1 MFKTIMWAITIVLV
15 GLFVFDAVAGT
26 HLLALGPEGV
36 LVAPAA
42 AALPEA
48 ISAELK
54 RIGAEAKEKVEDLAK
69 AFHDFKAEHGQ
80 QLEDVKKGN
89 ADALQAL
96 KVDRINSDIDRL
108 QHAVDDANTRLAALQ
123 MGAGAV
129 GGGPGA
135 DPEYTEAF
143 RAHFRKG
150 AVNAALNKGEDDEGG
165 YLAPVEW
172 DRTITDRL
180 VILSDMRELA
190 TVQRVSGAGLTKL
203 FNLGGT
209 ASGWVGETAAR
220 PQTGTGQFA
229 SLGFGWGEIYA
240 NPAATQQ
247 ILDDAEIN
255 LEAWLATEVELEFA
269 KQEGAAF
276 FAGDGVN
283 KPFGIL
289 TYVTGG
295 ANAAKHPFGA
305 IKAVNSGAAAA
316 ITADG
321 IIDLIYDL
329 PSAYTANAKFA
340 LNRKTQGTIRKLK
353 DGQDNYLWQPSY
365 VAGQPATLAGFAIK
379 EVAAI
384 PDVAAN
390 ATAALFGDFKQT
402 YTVFDRVGVRVLRDP
417 FTNKPY
423 VQFYTTKRVGGGV
436 HNPEPMRALKIAA
449 A

>member
-1 MFKTIMWAITIVLV
+1 MNIKTHGCVPRGLV
-15 GLFVFDAVAGT
+15 SVRAEGENTPDVK
-26 HLLALGPEGV
+26 ALV
-36 LVAPAA
+36 S
-42 AALPEA
+42 ALN
-48 ISAELK
+48 
-54 RIGAEAKEKVEDLAK
+54 K
-69 AFHDFKAEHGQ
+69 AFADFKEEHNQ

-96 KVDRINSDIDRL
+96 KVDNINAEISRL
-108 QHAVDDANTRLAALQ
+108 QAAVDAANTQMAAFQ
-123 MGAGAV
+123 MGGGAA
-129 GGGPGA
+129 GGGLA
-135 DPEYTEAF
+135 DAEYSEAF
-143 RAHFRKG
+143 RANFRKG
-150 AVNAALNKGEDDEGG
+150 EVQAALNKGAADEGG

-180 VILSDMRELA
+180 VILSDMRQLA

-209 ASGWVGETAAR
+209 SSGWVGEAAAR
-220 PQTGTGQFA
+220 PQTNTGTFA

-247 ILDDAEIN
+247 ILDDAEID
-255 LEAWLATEVELEFA
+255 LESWLAGEVELEFA
-269 KQEGAAF
+269 KQEGSAF
-276 FAGDGVN
+276 FAGDGTN

-295 ANAAKHPFGA
+295 TNAAKHPFGA
-305 IKAVNSGAAAA
+305 IKTVDSGAAAA
-316 ITADG
+316 ITSDG

-329 PSAYTANAKFA
+329 PSAFTANAKFTM
-340 LNRKTQGTIRKLK
+340 NRKTQGAIRKLK
-353 DGQDNYLWQPSY
+353 DGDGNYLWQPSY
-365 VAGQPATLAGFAIK
+365 VAGQPATLAGFPVQ

-390 ATAALFGDFKQT
+390 AIAALFGDFKQT

-417 FTNKPY
+417 YTNKPY

-436 HNPEPMRALKIAA
+436 SNPEPMRALKISA
-449 A
+449 

>member
-1 MFKTIMWAITIVLV
+1 M
-15 GLFVFDAVAGT
+15 AGT
-26 HLLALGPEGV
+26 HLLAHGPEGV
-36 LVAPAA
+36 LAASVA

-54 RIGAEAKEKVEDLAK
+54 RIGAEAKEKVEDLTK
-69 AFHDFKAEHGQ
+69 AFTDFKAEHDQ
-80 QLEDVKKGN
+80 QLEEVKKGN

-96 KVDRINSDIDRL
+96 KVDRINSNIDRL

-123 MGAGAV
+123 MGVGAV
-129 GGGPGA
+129 GCGPA
-135 DPEYTEAF
+135 TDPEYSAAF
-143 RAHFRKG
+143 RANFRKG
-150 AVNAALNKGEDDEGG
+150 EVQAALNKGAADEGG

-180 VILSDMRELA
+180 VILSDMRQLA

-203 FNLGGT
+203 FNMGGT
-209 ASGWVGETAAR
+209 ASGWVGETAPR
-220 PQTGTGQFA
+220 PATATGTFA

-247 ILDDAEIN
+247 ILDDAEID
-255 LEAWLATEVELEFA
+255 LESWLAGEVEAEFA

-329 PSAYTANAKFA
+329 PSAFTANAKFTM
-340 LNRKTQGTIRKLK
+340 NRKTQGTVRKLK
-353 DGQDNYLWQPSY
+353 DGEGNYLWQPSY
-365 VAGQPATLAGFAIK
+365 VAGQPATLAGFPVQ
-379 EVAAI
+379 EVAAT

-390 ATAALFGDFKQT
+390 AIAALFGDFKQT
-402 YTVFDRVGVRVLRDP
+402 YTVYDRVGVRVLRDP
-417 FTNKPY
+417 YTNKPY

-436 HNPEPMRALKIAA
+436 HNPEPMRALKIAE
-449 A
+449 